1 MNRLSVV
8 GQEVS
13 SRGSEE
19 GREGAEEEGASCV
32 LCEEPSVDWS
42 GVCWRTCGADSGS
55 GVGDSLSHRHSR
67 VA

>member
-13 SRGSEE
+13 PCGSEE

-42 GVCWRTCGADSGS
+42 GVCCSPHRTDSGS
-55 GVGDSLSHRHSR
+55 GVGDSFSHRHSR